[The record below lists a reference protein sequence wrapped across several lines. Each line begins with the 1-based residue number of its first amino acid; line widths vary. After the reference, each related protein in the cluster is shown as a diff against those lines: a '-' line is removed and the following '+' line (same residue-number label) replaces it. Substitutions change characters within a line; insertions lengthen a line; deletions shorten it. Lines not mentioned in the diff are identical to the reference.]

1 MTEALAGIVARLESL
16 SHQERAEL
24 AHVVLLSLDAEE
36 SGVEE
41 AWDRE
46 LDRRIADIQ
55 SGQANGTPAEQVFAD
70 WRRGRS

>member
-1 MTEALAGIVARLESL
+1 MTETLAGIVARLDGL

-36 SGVEE
+36 SGVEA

-46 LDRRIADIQ
+46 LDQRIARIR
-55 SGQANGTPAEQVFAD
+55 SGQANGTPAEEVFAD
-70 WRRGRS
+70 WRRGRA